1 MFLDAVSTNMSPLNG
16 AWFIVGSLHCL
27 TPPLPVRFFLDK
39 MFAGRKVKI
48 VKRNMDLVRDI
59 LLAVERGETYFKGG
73 DENEVAA
80 HIKMLEGGGLIYG
93 YGRNLWGMTW
103 DGYNLLDA
111 MRDESLW
118 KTAKAALMR
127 EGMSWTIE
135 LLKSWVTD
143 QLKRQLH
150 ISSSP

>member
-1 MFLDAVSTNMSPLNG
+1 
-16 AWFIVGSLHCL
+16 
-27 TPPLPVRFFLDK
+27 
-39 MFAGRKVKI
+39 
-48 VKRNMDLVRDI
+48 MDLVREI
-59 LLAVERGETYFKGG
+59 LLAAERGEKYFAGG
-73 DENEVAA
+73 DENEVVQ
-80 HIKMLEGGGLIYG
+80 HIKMMDEAGLIVG
-93 YGRNLWGMTW
+93 IGRNLWSMTW

-118 KTAKAALMR
+118 KKAKAALMR

-150 ISSSP
+150 IASTP